1 MKVEL
6 KPIIDQ
12 LSDALDFDE
21 KKKVAALVDDEKI
34 VGWTVVDV
42 QDDGTLIP
50 SEDRFT
56 TLKELFNCVYE
67 IESKNDRK

>member
-6 KPIIDQ
+6 KQIIDQ
-12 LSDALDFDE
+12 LSNALDFDE
-21 KKKVAALVDDEKI
+21 KKKVAALVEDEKI

-50 SEDRFT
+50 SDDRFA
-56 TLKELFNCVYE
+56 TLKELFTFYF
-67 IESKNDRK
+67 

>member
-12 LSDALDFDE
+12 LSEALDFEE
-21 KKKVAALVDDEKI
+21 KKKVAALVEDEKI
-34 VGWTVVDV
+34 VGWTVVNV

-50 SEDRFT
+50 IPSADRFN
-56 TLKELFNCVYE
+56 TLKELFTFYY
-67 IESKNDRK
+67 